1 MGFQLGTYIG
11 SLISMGGV
19 FFSWMSSFRCS
30 VSYKNNN
37 KNSNF
42 NQFFNFNH
50 NVLFPSVSSMNHQS
64 TTLICSME
72 NSTEPNNALNLDF
85 EPFPEPPLSSNM
97 INVSQ
102 FIQHTHTYSHRDR
115 AIGIERVKDPALG
128 RTMENYRPTHRTQ
141 ANTNTTAPCLLLE
154 IFLRLE
160 WRNRRK
166 NGSKGFG
173 RDSSR
178 PVRGSGS
185 ADEDENDSD
194 VTRELRICLYFWGGE
209 AGPY

>member
-1 MGFQLGTYIG
+1 MYPFA
-11 SLISMGGV
+11 
-19 FFSWMSSFRCS
+19 
-30 VSYKNNN
+30 
-37 KNSNF
+37 
-42 NQFFNFNH
+42 H
-50 NVLFPSVSSMNHQS
+50 VSSMNHQS
-64 TTLICSME
+64 TTLISSME

-194 VTRELRICLYFWGGE
+194 VTRELRICPLFLGRGGRSLLTLKE
-209 AGPY
+209 CKGGQKKKKISKNIVNISWNFDFLKKVLSCCIFSLW

>member
-1 MGFQLGTYIG
+1 
-11 SLISMGGV
+11 
-19 FFSWMSSFRCS
+19 MSSFRCS

-85 EPFPEPPLSSNM
+85 EPFPETPLSSNM

-128 RTMENYRPTHRTQ
+128 RTMENYRPTLGHKQIQIQRLLVSFSKFCSVSNDGTGGKTDQ
-141 ANTNTTAPCLLLE
+141 RDLAAIRLGRYEVVDQPMRMKMTA
-154 IFLRLE
+154 
-160 WRNRRK
+160 
-166 NGSKGFG
+166 
-173 RDSSR
+173 
-178 PVRGSGS
+178 
-185 ADEDENDSD
+185 
-194 VTRELRICLYFWGGE
+194 T
-209 AGPY
+209 